1 MTGATGFVG
10 RRLVPALE
18 AAGHEVVAMTR
29 RPESYE
35 GAGRAVHGDVEDPGS
50 LAAPLE
56 GVEIAYYL
64 VHALDHADFEER
76 DAASARGFA
85 EAAEAAGVAQIVYLG
100 GLGGDDLDALSAHLR
115 SRREVEA
122 LLATSSVPVTVLRA
136 AVVVGRG
143 GTSWEMT
150 REIVERLPAL
160 VVPRAAATLTQP
172 IGIDDAVA
180 YLVGVAGESRALGRV
195 FDIGGADVL
204 TYAEMLSEAALVRH
218 GREFPVLPVRGLSRR
233 LAALGMPLVATVD
246 ATTGRQLL
254 DSMDVEVV
262 VGDAAIRDVVPFE
275 PVGYREAV
283 RRATEEERQT
293 GVRG

>member
-10 RRLVPALE
+10 RRLVPALVD
-18 AAGHEVVAMTR
+18 AGHDVLAMTR
-29 RPESYE
+29 RPEEYT
-35 GAGRAVHGDVEDPGS
+35 GAGAVVGGDVEDPDS
-50 LAAPLE
+50 LAVALE

-64 VHALDHADFEER
+64 VHALDHADFEAR

-85 EAAEAAGVAQIVYLG
+85 EAAEAAGVSQIVYLG

-122 LLATSSVPVTVLRA
+122 LLAATSVPVTVLRA

-150 REIVERLPAL
+150 REVVERLPLL

-172 IGIDDAVA
+172 IGLDDAVA
-180 YLVGVAGESRALGRV
+180 YLVGVAGEPRALGRA

-218 GREFPVLPVRGLSRR
+218 GREFPVLPVRGLPRA
-233 LAALGMPLVATVD
+233 LAALGMPLVASVD
-246 ATTGRQLL
+246 PTTGRHLL

-262 VGDAAIRDVVPFE
+262 VVDPAIRDVVPLE

-283 RRATEEERQT
+283 RRATEEERQA
-293 GVRG
+293 GLAD